1 MTTKEASRI
10 FHIDEREIRKRY
22 GDGMIIAA
30 YKDGNFIVVPDE
42 TEIIPSKQEIK
53 SFLLQIIK
61 IKNNSTYLIS
71 RSMCPDMDTL
81 KALLHYLYQRGMIG
95 KYEEASSE
103 AEMLANVQLTDDG
116 FAYILGEKAYAKLN
130 CGFSIPI
137 TLKLGGVVL

>member
-10 FHIDEREIRKRY
+10 FHIDEKEIRKRY

-42 TEIIPSKQEIK
+42 TEIIPSKQEVK
-53 SFLLQIIK
+53 SFLLQLIK
-61 IKNNSTYLIS
+61 IKNNSTYVVS

-81 KALLHYLYQRGMIG
+81 KALLRYLYQRGMIG
-95 KYEEASSE
+95 KYEEVSSE
-103 AEMLANVQLTDDG
+103 AEMLVNVQLTDDG
-116 FAYILGEKAYAKLN
+116 FAYVLGEKTYAKLT

-137 TLKLGGVVL
+137 TLKLGGVVV

>member
-10 FHIDEREIRKRY
+10 FRIDEKEIRKRY
-22 GDGMIIAA
+22 REGMIIAA

-42 TEIIPSKQEIK
+42 TEIIPSKQEVK
-53 SFLLQIIK
+53 SFLLQLIK
-61 IKNNSTYLIS
+61 IKNNNTYVVS

-116 FAYILGEKAYAKLN
+116 FAYVLGEKTYAKLT